1 MPYTHDL
8 MLVLIFIVSGLAAGY
23 IGGLLG
29 VGGGTILVP
38 IFLTI
43 FSFTSQ
49 SHDTIMH
56 SAIATSL
63 GLVIPTGI
71 AASYK
76 QLKEKRLHLPLLW
89 SWVPF
94 IFIGVLVGVA
104 IMSIVSTLVLKYIFT
119 SYLFLLALYQYLKM
133 RREAGQKEDLDDEK
147 FVPGKVAKVTGGV
160 VIGGL
165 STLLGLGGGT
175 FTVPFF
181 SFFRYPLKNAVAL
194 SSATGIVIGFFGVIG
209 AIVAGIGVPGRG
221 EFSFGYLNLLAFFV
235 MTPMVMISAPWGVNT
250 ENRMHPKKLKKL
262 YLIFITFMA
271 FYMLLHIVDAYYH
284 FV

>member
-76 QLKEKRLHLPLLW
+76 QLKEKTLTLTTSVVMGPVYFYW
-89 SWVPF
+89 CFSWR
-94 IFIGVLVGVA
+94 GHYEH
-104 IMSIVSTLVLKYIFT
+104 S
-119 SYLFLLALYQYLKM
+119 LYPC
-133 RREAGQKEDLDDEK
+133 A
-147 FVPGKVAKVTGGV
+147 
-160 VIGGL
+160 
-165 STLLGLGGGT
+165 
-175 FTVPFF
+175 
-181 SFFRYPLKNAVAL
+181 
-194 SSATGIVIGFFGVIG
+194 
-209 AIVAGIGVPGRG
+209 
-221 EFSFGYLNLLAFFV
+221 
-235 MTPMVMISAPWGVNT
+235 
-250 ENRMHPKKLKKL
+250 
-262 YLIFITFMA
+262 
-271 FYMLLHIVDAYYH
+271 
-284 FV
+284 